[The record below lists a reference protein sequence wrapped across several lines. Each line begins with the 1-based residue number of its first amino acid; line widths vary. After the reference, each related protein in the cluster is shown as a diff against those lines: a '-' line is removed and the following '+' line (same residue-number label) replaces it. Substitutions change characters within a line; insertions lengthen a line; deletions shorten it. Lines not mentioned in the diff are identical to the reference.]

1 MAVKKKAAAAKTKT
15 KSKKTTGPHMDME
28 MKYHLIN
35 KYRSVVATRYEYKN
49 VKKMLV
55 LPDNIT
61 PEVVETLRQY
71 FLNNLYPE
79 PAQRAKLDAAFAELE
94 NYVMHPAKVWNL
106 LGNITSAIFKFGFQ
120 FPAAIRAGLISMEAY
135 TSAKHF
141 ENTLT
146 SAALEKGL
154 TIPVS
159 DKQFYD
165 CLIAIPKDDLYKFIG
180 ELEHLFASFTNTE
193 LLGKTI
199 SIMED
204 VVTKMKS
211 KGDMYSHNEIEAIEL
226 GLDIMRKGYAL
237 FTEYD
242 DEMKN
247 EMLQLITDN
256 EKKFIDGL
264 YEGKY

>member
-1 MAVKKKAAAAKTKT
+1 MAVKKKAVTEKKKKKVAKSSDT
-15 KSKKTTGPHMDME
+15 E

-35 KYRSVVATRYEYKN
+35 KYRDIVATRYDYKN

-55 LPDNIT
+55 LPENIT
-61 PEVVETLRQY
+61 PEIVETLRQY
-71 FLNNLYPE
+71 FLTNLYPE
-79 PAQRAKLDAAFAELE
+79 PAQRQKLDAAFSELE

-120 FPAAIRAGLISMEAY
+120 FPAAIRAGLHSLEAY

-146 SAALEKGL
+146 AAALERGL
-154 TIPVS
+154 TMPVS

-165 CLIAIPKDDLYKFIG
+165 CLLAIPKDDLYKFIS
-180 ELEHLFASFTNTE
+180 ELEQLFESFTDTN

-204 VVTKMKS
+204 VIAKMKS
-211 KGDMYSHNEIEAIEL
+211 KGDMYSKNEIEAIEL
-226 GLDIMRKGYAL
+226 GMDIMRKGYAL
-237 FTEYD
+237 FIEYD
-242 DEMKN
+242 DDMKK
-247 EMLQLITDN
+247 EILQLVTDN
-256 EKKFIDGL
+256 EKNFIDSL

>member
-1 MAVKKKAAAAKTKT
+1 MAEKKKAAA
-15 KSKKTTGPHMDME
+15 KKKKASVKGSDTE

-35 KYRSVVATRYEYKN
+35 KYRTVVATRYEYKN

-61 PEVVETLRQY
+61 PEIVETLRQY
-71 FLNNLYPE
+71 FLTNLYPE
-79 PAQRAKLDAAFAELE
+79 PAQRQKLDAAFSELE
-94 NYVMHPAKVWNL
+94 NYVMHPGKVWNL

-120 FPAAIRAGLISMEAY
+120 FPAAIRAGLHSLEAY
-135 TSAKHF
+135 TSAQHF

-146 SAALEKGL
+146 AAALEKGL

-165 CLIAIPKDDLYKFIG
+165 CLIAIPKEDLYKFIS
-180 ELEHLFASFTNTE
+180 ELEQLFESFTDTN

-204 VVTKMKS
+204 VISKMKL
-211 KGDMYSHNEIEAIEL
+211 KGDMYSKNEIEAIDL
-226 GLDIMRKGYAL
+226 GMDIMRKGYDL
-237 FTEYD
+237 FIEYD
-242 DEMKN
+242 DDMKN
-247 EMLQLITDN
+247 EILKLVTGN
-256 EKKFIDGL
+256 EKRFIDSL
-264 YEGKY
+264 YEGNY

>member
-1 MAVKKKAAAAKTKT
+1 MAVKKKPAGEKKKKPAKNMG
-15 KSKKTTGPHMDME
+15 SE

-35 KYRSVVATRYEYKN
+35 KYRTVVATRYEYKN
-49 VKKMLV
+49 VKKTLV

-61 PEVVETLRQY
+61 PEIVETLRHY
-71 FLNNLYPE
+71 FLTNLYPE
-79 PAQRAKLDAAFAELE
+79 PAQRQKLDAAFSELE

-120 FPAAIRAGLISMEAY
+120 FPSAIRAGLHSLEAY
-135 TSAKHF
+135 TSAQHF

-146 SAALEKGL
+146 AAAVEKGL
-154 TIPVS
+154 AIPVS

-165 CLIAIPKDDLYKFIG
+165 CLIAIPKDDLYKFIS
-180 ELEHLFASFTNTE
+180 ELEQLFESFTDTN

-204 VVTKMKS
+204 VITKMKS
-211 KGDMYSHNEIEAIEL
+211 KGDMYSKNEIEAIEL
-226 GLDIMRKGYAL
+226 GLDIMRKGYDL
-237 FTEYD
+237 FINYD
-242 DEMKN
+242 DDMKK
-247 EMLQLITDN
+247 EILKLVTDN

>member
-1 MAVKKKAAAAKTKT
+1 MAVKKKAATK
-15 KSKKTTGPHMDME
+15 KKKMTVQESDVE

-35 KYRSVVATRYEYKN
+35 KYRALVATRYEYKN

-61 PEVVETLRQY
+61 PEIVETLRQY
-71 FLNNLYPE
+71 FLTNLYPE
-79 PAQRAKLDAAFAELE
+79 PAQRQKLDAAFSELE
-94 NYVMHPAKVWNL
+94 NYVMHPGKVWNL

-120 FPAAIRAGLISMEAY
+120 FPAAIRAGLHSLEAY
-135 TSAKHF
+135 TSAQHF

-146 SAALEKGL
+146 AAALEKGL

-165 CLIAIPKDDLYKFIG
+165 CLIAIPKEDLYKFIS
-180 ELEHLFASFTNTE
+180 ELEQLFESFTDTN

-204 VVTKMKS
+204 VISKMKL
-211 KGDMYSHNEIEAIEL
+211 KGDMYSKNEIEAIEL
-226 GLDIMRKGYAL
+226 GMDIMRKGYDL
-237 FTEYD
+237 FIEYD
-242 DEMKN
+242 DDMKN
-247 EMLQLITDN
+247 EILKLVTGN
-256 EKKFIDGL
+256 EKRFIDSL
-264 YEGKY
+264 YEGNY

>member
-1 MAVKKKAAAAKTKT
+1 MAEKKKAAA
-15 KSKKTTGPHMDME
+15 KKKKASVKGSDTE

-35 KYRSVVATRYEYKN
+35 KYRTVVATRYEYKN

-61 PEVVETLRQY
+61 PEIVETLRQY
-71 FLNNLYPE
+71 FLTNLYPE
-79 PAQRAKLDAAFAELE
+79 PAQRQKLDAAFSELE
-94 NYVMHPAKVWNL
+94 NYVMHPGKVWNL

-120 FPAAIRAGLISMEAY
+120 FPAAIRAGLHSLEAY
-135 TSAKHF
+135 TSAQHF

-146 SAALEKGL
+146 AAALEKGL

-165 CLIAIPKDDLYKFIG
+165 CLIAIPKEDLYKFIS
-180 ELEHLFASFTNTE
+180 ELEQLFESFTDTN

-204 VVTKMKS
+204 VISKMKL
-211 KGDMYSHNEIEAIEL
+211 KGDMYSKNEIEAIEL
-226 GLDIMRKGYAL
+226 GMDIMRKGYDL
-237 FTEYD
+237 FIEYD
-242 DEMKN
+242 DDMKN
-247 EMLQLITDN
+247 EILKLVTGN
-256 EKKFIDGL
+256 EKRFIDSL
-264 YEGKY
+264 YEGNY

>member
-1 MAVKKKAAAAKTKT
+1 MAVKKKAGTERKKKAPAKN
-15 KSKKTTGPHMDME
+15 MDTE

-35 KYRSVVATRYEYKN
+35 KYRSVVAERYEYEN
-49 VKKMLV
+49 VKKTLK

-61 PEVVETLRQY
+61 PEIVETLRRY

-94 NYVMHPAKVWNL
+94 NYVLHPAKVWNL

-120 FPAAIRAGLISMEAY
+120 FPAAIKAGLISLEAY

-146 SAALEKGL
+146 SAALDKGL

-165 CLIAIPKDDLYKFIG
+165 CLIAIPKDDLYRFIS
-180 ELEHLFASFTNTE
+180 ELEQLFASFTNTN

-204 VVTKMKS
+204 VIEKMKS
-211 KGDMYSHNEIEAIEL
+211 KGDMYSRNEIEAIEL
-226 GLDIMRKGYAL
+226 GLDIMRKGYNL
-237 FTEYD
+237 FIRYD
-242 DEMKN
+242 DAMKN
-247 EMLQLITDN
+247 EILQLITDN
-256 EKKFIDGL
+256 EKEFIDGL
-264 YEGKY
+264 YEGRY